1 MTLATYIDRC
11 RNLPFQW
18 GVFDCLTFADG
29 AYHAHNH
36 KHFAADWLGGYT
48 TERGALRRYLQGK
61 GEFASFV
68 EALDERLERL
78 ETLHPPVGCVAFRE
92 ADNPLGGM
100 FGITLAHSV
109 AGVGPDG
116 LRFVPHGPNDF
127 YWR

>member
-68 EALDERLERL
+68 DALDARLERL
-78 ETLHPPVGCVAFRE
+78 ETLHPPVGCVAFRP
-92 ADNPLGGM
+92 DDGPLGGA
-100 FGITLAHSV
+100 FGITMAHSV
-109 AGVGPDG
+109 AGVSHNG
-116 LRFVPHGPNDF
+116 LQFTPHGANEY